1 MHAMEV
7 ITACMLWRLYRQA
20 FYGGYNGMHA
30 MEAITACMLW
40 RL

>member
-7 ITACMLWRLYRQA
+7 ITACMLWRLLWHA
-20 FYGGYNGMHA
+20 CYGSYNGMHA

-40 RL
+40 KL